1 MHREGASD
9 NSAPFLG
16 TASCEKLCVSL
27 QQPSEARPALCKNWW
42 LRPAGGGEAL
52 ECKKRQ
58 MGIWKDIIPSMLRT
72 RVITK
77 DYLYIYW

>member
-27 QQPSEARPALCKNWW
+27 QQPSEARPALAKTGGSDLQAAVRRWNAKNDKWEYG
-42 LRPAGGGEAL
+42 R
-52 ECKKRQ
+52 
-58 MGIWKDIIPSMLRT
+58 I
-72 RVITK
+72 
-77 DYLYIYW
+77 